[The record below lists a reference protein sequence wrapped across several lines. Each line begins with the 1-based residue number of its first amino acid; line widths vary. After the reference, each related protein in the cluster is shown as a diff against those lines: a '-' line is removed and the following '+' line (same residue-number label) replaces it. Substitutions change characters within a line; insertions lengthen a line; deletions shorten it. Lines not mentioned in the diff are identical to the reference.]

1 MKKLLSL
8 AMAVVLAMV
17 VGCTKSEPPK
27 KPGSTG
33 GETKAPAAA
42 GETAKPG
49 K

>member
-8 AMAVVLAMV
+8 AMAVALAAA
-17 VGCTKSEPPK
+17 VGCTKSEPTK
-27 KPGSTG
+27 KPSSIG
-33 GETKAPAAA
+33 GETKAPPAA

>member
-8 AMAVVLAMV
+8 AMAVALAIV

-33 GETKAPAAA
+33 GDTKAPPAA